1 MLSKSDNIEIMIY
14 VKADIFCRYEVR
26 LETSM
31 ECSGFLFDCDNLL
44 YCKCHKI
51 NLNCCRSYV
60 NSLDSMKNIKD

>member
-60 NSLDSMKNIKD
+60 DSLDSMKNIKD